1 MLGRRHPANNS
12 PDLVTRQ
19 DEGPF
24 VRGSRLRV
32 TESQEWSVGHLAETR
47 GITHEEALRWY
58 LNLGR
63 LYEAI
68 RLTAQHVD
76 RERFGCA
83 YRLVRLLDETERHGF
98 GIEEIGDLELIY
110 P

>member
-24 VRGSRLRV
+24 VRGYRLRV

-68 RLTAQHVD
+68 RLTAQHMD